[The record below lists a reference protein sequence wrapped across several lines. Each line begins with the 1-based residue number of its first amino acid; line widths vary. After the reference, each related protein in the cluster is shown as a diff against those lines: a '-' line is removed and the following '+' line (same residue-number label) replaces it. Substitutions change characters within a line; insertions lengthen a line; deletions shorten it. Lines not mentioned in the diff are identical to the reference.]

1 MFTRDRPVTFNICS
15 SRTGAC
21 SSNAGNFGVVRDSDL
36 NGGDYSEIL
45 QARCRSLERS
55 EFRLRLMHTASVIS
69 SEDITY
75 IIKARLET
83 MRSKRRMDS
92 EESKPARTRWDVV
105 HLEL

>member
-1 MFTRDRPVTFNICS
+1 MFTRDRPVTFNICY

-21 SSNAGNFGVVRDSDL
+21 GSSAGNFGVVRDSDL
-36 NGGDYSEIL
+36 NGGDLFRIL
-45 QARCRSLERS
+45 QAP
-55 EFRLRLMHTASVIS
+55 IS

-92 EESKPARTRWDVV
+92 EESKPARTRRDVV
-105 HLEL
+105 L